1 MIEAD
6 TGSGKEKIMDT
17 YTEFQLLGKILL
29 AALLGGLVGIERE
42 FAEKP
47 AGLRTHML
55 VGSVST
61 LLVGLGTQIV
71 LAFDQKSLIAADPIR
86 ILQAIVVGI
95 SFLGAGTILKY
106 GADDKRT
113 VEGLATS
120 ASILSV
126 AAMGIAVALDAYIL
140 ATGATFLNLIINWGL
155 MPVVTYARRRTK

>member
-1 MIEAD
+1 MDTMIE
-6 TGSGKEKIMDT
+6 I
-17 YTEFQLLGKILL
+17 QLLGKIVL

-55 VGSVST
+55 VGAVSA
-61 LLVGLGTQIV
+61 LLVVLGTEIV
-71 LAFDQKSLIAADPIR
+71 EAFDQPDVVAADPIR

-106 GADDKRT
+106 GADDQRT

-126 AAMGIAVALDAYIL
+126 AAIGIAVALNAYIL
-140 ATGATFLNLIINWGL
+140 AGGTTLLNLMVNWGL
-155 MPVVTYARRRTK
+155 MPIVNYVSRRKG

>member
-1 MIEAD
+1 
-6 TGSGKEKIMDT
+6 MDT
-17 YTEFQLLGKILL
+17 LTEIQLLGRILL

-47 AGLRTHML
+47 AGLRTHVL

-61 LLVGLGTQIV
+61 LLVVLGTRIV
-71 LAFDQKSLIAADPIR
+71 GAFDQQSPITADPIR

-95 SFLGAGTILKY
+95 SFLGAGTILKHE
-106 GADDKRT
+106 ADDKQN

-126 AAMGIAVALDAYIL
+126 ATIGIAVALDAYIL
-140 ATGATFLNLIINWGL
+140 AVGATFLNLMVNWGL
-155 MPVVTYARRRTK
+155 MPVVTYVRRRTR

>member
-1 MIEAD
+1 
-6 TGSGKEKIMDT
+6 MDT
-17 YTEFQLLGKILL
+17 MAEIQVLGKILL
-29 AALLGGLVGIERE
+29 AALLGGLVGMERE

-61 LLVGLGTQIV
+61 LLVVLGVQV
-71 LAFDQKSLIAADPIR
+71 VGAFDQQNLITADPIR

-106 GADDKRT
+106 GAEDKRN

-126 AAMGIAVALDAYIL
+126 AAIGIAVSLNFYIL
-140 ATGATFLNLIINWGL
+140 AAGATVLNLMVNWGL
-155 MPVVTYARRRTK
+155 MPVVTYVRRNTK